1 MYMDL
6 TRTVCKWVSLPE
18 GHQNEVTARETVV
31 FLQRLASLERNG
43 NISARISA
51 DWQELYLKTL
61 YALCTNSAQTEKAR
75 ELRKDAFN
83 KVEAYCLIGLR
94 ARSIAWRHKFFRLHC
109 KYIGRTPY
117 ERLYYIF
124 HTQDWKALSNTFWL
138 NICVS
143 LILDIVDGKPY
154 PNLAPNS
161 SQLPSLLPERKKAAS
176 AEGEKS
182 GPGTEQKAAEAAQGG
197 EKPAA
202 QAEKEGA
209 PAAPAQQSG
218 EPVAAPPQGSG
229 AEKPASGDQPAS
241 AAEGGEAAKE
251 KEAAAT
257 AVKQDGETPEA
268 APAEKPPEETP
279 SKDEGAK
286 ASADKPEAEAQ
297 KAQEEA
303 AAAQKDD
310 KADGA
315 SGKETTTSAAMDVDS
330 PQKAE
335 ADKDGSNAKEKAPE
349 AADQAAAAPESKESE
364 KTAMDV
370 DAAGT
375 QSEKASTP
383 AIKIEEDG
391 NAAASKAVADA
402 AVDPTASKS
411 ATELQVKPESGPAQ
425 AAVTKADQG
434 GKLVEVAA
442 GSAGP
447 GVVEK
452 ERKKLK
458 FDVESDQIS
467 DIFERHASFLSS
479 VAQVRMENVIFPLQ
493 EVRQRNPQFI
503 FPAKQ
508 TKLPSVPTTDIIF
521 TLSFLR
527 SPSSWRTTIQTS
539 ASTCGFCSSPLLGPL

>member
-94 ARSIAWRHKFFRLHC
+94 ARSIAWRHKFFSLHC

-124 HTQDWKALSNTFWL
+124 HTQDWEALSNTFWL

-218 EPVAAPPQGSG
+218 EPGAAPPQGSG

-268 APAEKPPEETP
+268 APAGPQGTRP
-279 SKDEGAK
+279 
-286 ASADKPEAEAQ
+286 
-297 KAQEEA
+297 
-303 AAAQKDD
+303 AAQLPPQGGRVCAALLDLVNRKP
-310 KADGA
+310 KALQLCDTAAHRRPMPLWTDLPLRRSPRGCA
-315 SGKETTTSAAMDVDS
+315 SGLSFRVD
-330 PQKAE
+330 QIL
-335 ADKDGSNAKEKAPE
+335 N
-349 AADQAAAAPESKESE
+349 
-364 KTAMDV
+364 
-370 DAAGT
+370 
-375 QSEKASTP
+375 
-383 AIKIEEDG
+383 
-391 NAAASKAVADA
+391 
-402 AVDPTASKS
+402 
-411 ATELQVKPESGPAQ
+411 L
-425 AAVTKADQG
+425 
-434 GKLVEVAA
+434 
-442 GSAGP
+442 
-447 GVVEK
+447 
-452 ERKKLK
+452 LK
-458 FDVESDQIS
+458 F
-467 DIFERHASFLSS
+467 
-479 VAQVRMENVIFPLQ
+479 
-493 EVRQRNPQFI
+493 
-503 FPAKQ
+503 
-508 TKLPSVPTTDIIF
+508 
-521 TLSFLR
+521 
-527 SPSSWRTTIQTS
+527 
-539 ASTCGFCSSPLLGPL
+539 